1 MPSLA
6 VMHAAREL
14 LNICLCYLYIYM
26 HRGYTI
32 QFCRKKKKN
41 CWLCCCDFAVIV
53 CILLSIRDTFDYHL
67 PSLVNIDD

>member
-1 MPSLA
+1 MFVLP
-6 VMHAAREL
+6 V
-14 LNICLCYLYIYM
+14 YLRAQGI
-26 HRGYTI
+26 HNSI
-32 QFCRKKKKN
+32 LQEEKKN